1 MTDDLSAFMTDLAL
15 NIEEEEINIEDL
27 NDIETN
33 IEYPHLLLKTDD
45 VLKVIKV
52 IGPIINLKSTRN
64 IPKSLTLYWDED
76 ILKYLITDDLSYFT
90 QKVHLLNES
99 NILRETLCIPLNIIQ
114 AASKSFGKSILI
126 YKKEDNYYLRL
137 ATGDLILDLVKPEE
151 QLLKKPGVIGNE
163 ILYTSSSSLGEA
175 LKSTLPILSCEN
187 IPEKRKLTFVNNS
200 IEFTTGKFL
209 ILYEIEVPDM
219 KISYKAAEF
228 LKSLCNLYS
237 GALYFYEDQKNNNRI
252 HIKCQDIE
260 YTTFVGK
267 DNITNDIGNFIVE
280 KNKSTGV
287 WVSMRD
293 FNSIVTLASTLNY
306 AIGSIN
312 FNINKEGNLV
322 VEIPNTRGTSS
333 FVINRQQGI
342 LSLGENNN
350 SVSVLSKSLKK
361 LLGSF
366 YGDSIYINVQSDCI
380 VLKVG
385 PITGVLLK

>member
-1 MTDDLSAFMTDLAL
+1 MTEDLSAFMTDLAL
-15 NIEEEEINIEDL
+15 DLEEEEINVEDL

-33 IEYPHLLLKTDD
+33 IEYPHLLLRTDD

-64 IPKSLTLYWDED
+64 IPKSLTLYWDDEV
-76 ILKYLITDDLSYFT
+76 LKYLITDDLSYFT
-90 QKVHLLNES
+90 QKVHLLNED
-99 NILRETLCIPLNIIQ
+99 NILKETLCIPLNIIQ

-126 YKKEDNYYLRL
+126 YKKEDNYFLRL

-163 ILYTSSSSLGEA
+163 ILFTSSSSLGDA
-175 LKSTLPILSCEN
+175 LKATLPILSCEN
-187 IPEKRKLTFVNNS
+187 IPEKRKLTFVNNN

-237 GALYFYEDQKNNNRI
+237 GALYFYEDQKNANRI

-267 DNITNDIGNFIVE
+267 DNITNDVGNFITE
-280 KNKSTGV
+280 KNKSNGV

-293 FNSIVTLASTLNY
+293 FNSIVTLASSLNY

-342 LSLGENNN
+342 LNLGENNN

-366 YGDSIYINVQSDCI
+366 YGDSIYINVQSDCV

>member
-1 MTDDLSAFMTDLAL
+1 MTEDLSAFMTDLAL

-33 IEYPHLLLKTDD
+33 IEYPHLLLRTDD

-99 NILRETLCIPLNIIQ
+99 NILKETLCIPLNIIQ

-151 QLLKKPGVIGNE
+151 QLLKKPGAIGNE
-163 ILYTSSSSLGEA
+163 ILYTSSNSLGEA
-175 LKSTLPILSCEN
+175 LKATLPILSCEN

-209 ILYEIEVPDM
+209 ISYEIEVPDM

-237 GALYFYEDQKNNNRI
+237 GALYFYEDQRNTNRI

-267 DNITNDIGNFIVE
+267 DNITNDVGNFIVE

-293 FNSIVTLASTLNY
+293 FNSIVTLASSLNY

-342 LSLGENNN
+342 LNLGENNN

-366 YGDSIYINVQSDCI
+366 YGDSIYINIQNDCV

>member
-1 MTDDLSAFMTDLAL
+1 MTEDLSAFLTDLSL
-15 NIEEEEINIEDL
+15 DVEEEEINVEDL
-27 NDIETN
+27 NDIDTT
-33 IEYPHLLLKTDD
+33 IEYPHLLLRTDD

-64 IPKSLTLYWDED
+64 IPKSLTLYWDGE

-90 QKVHLLNES
+90 QKVSLLNTD
-99 NILRETLCIPLNIIQ
+99 NILKETLCIPLNIIQ

-151 QLLKKPGVIGNE
+151 TLLKKPGVIGNE
-163 ILYTSSSSLGEA
+163 ILYTSSNRLGEA
-175 LKSTLPILSCEN
+175 LKATLPILSCEV
-187 IPEKRKLTFVNNS
+187 IPEKRKLTFINNN

-209 ILYEIEVPDM
+209 ISYAIEVPDM
-219 KISYKAAEF
+219 KLSYKAAEF
-228 LKSLCNLYS
+228 LKSLCNFYN
-237 GALYFYEDQKNNNRI
+237 GAIHFYEDQNNTNRI
-252 HIKCQDIE
+252 HVLCDGIE

-267 DNITNDIGNFIVE
+267 ENLTNTIGTFIEE
-280 KNKSTGV
+280 KNKSIGV
-287 WVSMRD
+287 WVSIRD
-293 FNSIVTLASTLNY
+293 FNSIVTLASSLNY
-306 AIGSIN
+306 AIGSMN
-312 FNINKEGNLV
+312 FSINKEGNLV
-322 VEIPNTRGTSS
+322 VEIPNTRGTST
-333 FVINRQQGI
+333 FVINRNQGE
-342 LSLGENNN
+342 LTVGENNN

-366 YGDSIYINVQSDCI
+366 SGDSIYINIQNDCI